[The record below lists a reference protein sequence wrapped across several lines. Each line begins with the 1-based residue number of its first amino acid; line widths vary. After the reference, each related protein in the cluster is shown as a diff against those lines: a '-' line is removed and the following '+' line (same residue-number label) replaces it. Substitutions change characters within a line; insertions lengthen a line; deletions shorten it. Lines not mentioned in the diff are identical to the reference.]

1 MLEFLEDTR
10 VGRMPGRV
18 LLAGWPDV
26 DEEMEEV
33 ELWAPEKVELWAPEE
48 AEGPDISE
56 SSEEEDRPG
65 LCFSFVFPL
74 FQVARWCFFPFL
86 LFRQYQGRRTGMPY
100 FDCASWSGAGKVI

>member
-1 MLEFLEDTR
+1 M
-10 VGRMPGRV
+10 GRMPGRV

-48 AEGPDISE
+48 VELWAPEEVELWAPEEAEGPDISG

-65 LCFSFVFPL
+65 LFFVCFSFVSGGER
-74 FQVARWCFFPFL
+74 VFFPFSVVSAVSGKENRDAL
-86 LFRQYQGRRTGMPY
+86 L
-100 FDCASWSGAGKVI
+100 